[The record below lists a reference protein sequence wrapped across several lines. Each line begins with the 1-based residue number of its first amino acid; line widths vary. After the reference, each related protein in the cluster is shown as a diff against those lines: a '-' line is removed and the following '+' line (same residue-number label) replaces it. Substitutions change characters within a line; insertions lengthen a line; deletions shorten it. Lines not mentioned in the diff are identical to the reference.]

1 MATQAVLFGEVRHT
15 SVINCRDCGDSDS
28 IYETMK
34 RKACKSETTR
44 HTSKEVYGNLAQLV
58 EHRTFNPVV
67 VGSSP
72 VIPTILPR
80 RWFIRLNPLPPTG
93 GQEIT
98 IQEDMKM
105 KNIIEI
111 LSELGITVPEDKHAA
126 LNKGVAENYKTI
138 AEHEKKVN
146 RLTDDLN
153 AATKRAETAEET
165 LKGFAGKDFDAITR
179 DRDEWQ
185 RKHNELVETHKK
197 ETEEREFNDD
207 LSAAITE
214 AKGKNAKA
222 IMALLDLDKL
232 RGSKNRDK
240 DIKTALDSL
249 RTESGYLFE
258 DNGGDPKFTD
268 PKGNGGNGNPNALTV
283 ENIRAIKDP
292 TERQAKIKQFMQM
305 KKGSNN

>member
-1 MATQAVLFGEVRHT
+1 
-15 SVINCRDCGDSDS
+15 
-28 IYETMK
+28 
-34 RKACKSETTR
+34 
-44 HTSKEVYGNLAQLV
+44 
-58 EHRTFNPVV
+58 
-67 VGSSP
+67 
-72 VIPTILPR
+72 
-80 RWFIRLNPLPPTG
+80 
-93 GQEIT
+93 
-98 IQEDMKM
+98 M

-146 RLTDDLN
+146 RLTDDL
-153 AATKRAETAEET
+153 AAEKKRADEAVET
-165 LKGFAGKDFDAITR
+165 LKGFEGKDFDAITKE
-179 DRDEWQ
+179 RDEWQ

-197 ETEEREFNDD
+197 ETEEREFSEG

-268 PKGNGGNGNPNALTV
+268 PKGNGGTGGTTTLKD
-283 ENIRAIKDP
+283 IMKIKDP
-292 TERQAKIKQFMQM
+292 VERQRMIGQNLNLFGKEK
-305 KKGSNN
+305 